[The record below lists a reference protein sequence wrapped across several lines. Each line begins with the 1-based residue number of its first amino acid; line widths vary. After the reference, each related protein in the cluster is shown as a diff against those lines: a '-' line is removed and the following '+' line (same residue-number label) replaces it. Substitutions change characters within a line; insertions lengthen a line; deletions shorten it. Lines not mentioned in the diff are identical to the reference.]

1 MKNIIFC
8 LTTALIFV
16 SIPFLAKADF
26 NKDGIIEVPKDF
38 DRFTSNNLKGYTKPF
53 FTTIEQ
59 GAQSNLYTVA
69 SYDESYSIG
78 MDFSLSSTLIPNS
91 QKVYDAELPAAFGD
105 TKRMDNAAY
114 VNGKVIRNIS
124 GKIEQPTIYGGPSN
138 AIYVVSP
145 VPGGDPADSIY
156 KTIAF
161 NEGNDI
167 TTMASLPAF
176 QLIIGLP
183 TRTEIRFRYL
193 GAPIE
198 EETIS
203 NISFIVNQ
211 QLDHWLNLF
220 NEEDKMALALNASYQ
235 TMSLGNTLDL
245 SSWAVGLHFS
255 KDFGDGFSLYSG
267 LQLENLSGKFKLVRA
282 NGYNPDFYVAGGDSL
297 KSIIEIPKEQQI
309 EYMEHVQARKEVEK
323 NPFEEVRLLKP
334 LSFDIE
340 SFTNWRLVLGASYE
354 YGIMELHL
362 DLGYASQPF
371 LNGGIRLRFKEWKN
385 SSQESSID

>member
-1 MKNIIFC
+1 MKNITIFFIVVAITAFSPA
-8 LTTALIFV
+8 LT
-16 SIPFLAKADF
+16 KAGF
-26 NKDGIIEVPKDF
+26 NKDGYFEIPKDF
-38 DRFTSNNLKGYTKPF
+38 ELFTSNNLKGYTKPF
-53 FTTIEQ
+53 FTTIGQ

-69 SYDESYSIG
+69 SYNESYSIG

-114 VNGKVIRNIS
+114 VNGKIIRNVG

-138 AIYVVSP
+138 AIYVVAP

-193 GAPIE
+193 GGPIE
-198 EETIS
+198 EESIS
-203 NISFIVNQ
+203 NVSFIVNQ

-220 NEEDKMALALNASYQ
+220 KEEDKMALALNASYQ
-235 TMSLGNTLDL
+235 TMSLGNTLDM

-267 LQLENLSGKFKLVRA
+267 LQLESLSGKFKLVRE
-282 NGYNPDFYVAGGDSL
+282 NGYNPDFYVGGGDSL
-297 KSIIEIPKEQQI
+297 KSISEIPKEEQT

-385 SSQESSID
+385 SSSSRPID